1 MNVHRLGIA
10 VLIAGVACL
19 IGSVSLNQAFAQDK
33 EGIANLK
40 TPEEILKFRLEFIK
54 NFHRTG
60 LNTTE
65 GDARFLRIL
74 VASAKCKRGIEV
86 GSASGFGAINMGM
99 AFERNGGQLT
109 TIDID
114 SQMVA
119 TTREHIKEMGLE
131 KTVEAVEGDALKVLP
146 ELQGEFDFIF
156 IDALKKDYLKY
167 FKAVESK
174 MKPGSVIVADN
185 VIQSAKDMK
194 DFLDY
199 MGTNPDYDMQ
209 IIRSSEEKNDG
220 MAVVYKLK

>member
-1 MNVHRLGIA
+1 MNVRRFSA
-10 VLIAGVACL
+10 VLLIAGIIYL
-19 IGSVSLNQAFAQDK
+19 LGSVSMNHAFAQEK
-33 EGIANLK
+33 KGIANLK
-40 TPEEILKFRLEFIK
+40 TPEEILTFRYEFIRD
-54 NFHRTG
+54 FHRTG

-99 AFERNGGQLT
+99 AFERNGGQLI

-114 SQMVA
+114 HQMVE

-131 KTVEAVEGDALKVLP
+131 KSVEAVEGDALKVLP

-167 FKAVESK
+167 YKAVESK
-174 MKPGSVIVADN
+174 MKAGSVIVADN

-199 MGTNPDYDMQ
+199 MSTNPDYDMQ

-220 MAVVYKLK
+220 MAVIYKIK